1 MSILIIGIVKNA
13 SDSLFSYPFGKNWS
27 SYYFPEFV
35 PIYVPTFSDTNLE
48 NLANSICQ
56 GDPFC
61 LYDIATMQNT
71 ATGQMTQQGG
81 QDLEALIELSQPGE

>member
-1 MSILIIGIVKNA
+1 MLILIIGIVQNA
-13 SDSLFSYPFGKNWS
+13 NESLFSYPFGKDWS

-35 PIYVPTFSDTNLE
+35 PIYEPTFSDSNLE
-48 NLANSICQ
+48 TLANSICQ

-61 LYDIATMQNT
+61 LYDIATTQNT
-71 ATGQMTQQGG
+71 AIGQTTQQGG